1 MFEERPIDGN
11 LDRAAKCRFSNPTAL
26 ERMFS
31 ESVLAVRFILHAPPQ
46 GPDFNFCRWGVGS
59 QRQRLPPLGLYLVG
73 YKCRQRS
80 HTIHLLLAQLP
91 TNPNESSLPDR

>member
-46 GPDFNFCRWGVGS
+46 GPDFNFLSLGCR
-59 QRQRLPPLGLYLVG
+59 
-73 YKCRQRS
+73 
-80 HTIHLLLAQLP
+80 LAASKIAP
-91 TNPNESSLPDR
+91 TWAVSGWVQVPSTKPHNSSSFSATAN